1 MGEDRQSQCGRDVRA
16 RSVSKMSERRTIAKI
31 QVRRATLRDAERL
44 AELSSQLGYP
54 STPGE
59 VKSRLQ
65 RIRGHDGHF
74 VGVAELEDG
83 RVVGWIHA
91 CVSHL
96 IESNPRAEI
105 GGLVVDE
112 AWRGSGVGKLL
123 MQHAEGWARSKGLE
137 AVHLRSNVIRQDAHR
152 FYERLGYKNIKTQ
165 HAFLKM
171 L

>member
-1 MGEDRQSQCGRDVRA
+1 
-16 RSVSKMSERRTIAKI
+16 MSGHRVTAKI
-31 QVRRATLRDAERL
+31 QVRRAALRDAERL

-74 VGVAELEDG
+74 VGVAEIEDG

-123 MQHAEGWARSKGLE
+123 MQHAEDWARSKRLE
-137 AVHLRSNVIRQDAHR
+137 AVYLRSNVIRKDAHR
-152 FYERLGYKNIKTQ
+152 FYERLGYNNIKTQ
-165 HAFLKM
+165 RAFLKM